1 MLRLQEPYLSNKRVG
16 RQVPPNFQAAM
27 VVIFPC
33 RADYGGEWIRLLE
46 VTILDTVIEAVEI
59 SFRTL
64 PPRR

>member
-1 MLRLQEPYLSNKRVG
+1 
-16 RQVPPNFQAAM
+16 M